1 MVDFTWVTLYGR
13 LYMEDFKWVTLY
25 GRLYLVD
32 FTWTT
37 IAGPAIARDYVR
49 LNCYLNYKISHRS
62 HFSTFST
69 FSFYSWSSSS
79 FTASMEPNDAPTTAP
94 SMEAPEVNRPV
105 VPSRK
110 RLQGRRL
117 LRPHCVK
124 QMLLSRLRNLIISWS
139 AASFFLDFST
149 KGRIFFILPF
159 SRSQSN
165 GTLPGTTPSPTSWR
179 QAKTKASFPGLVNL
193 QNESFRL
200 ERPEKHHHC

>member
-1 MVDFTWVTLYGR
+1 MVDF
-13 LYMEDFKWVTLY
+13 KWGTLY

-37 IAGPAIARDYVR
+37 IAGPAIVWDYVR

-69 FSFYSWSSSS
+69 FYLYDSWSSAS
-79 FTASMEPNDAPTTAP
+79 FTASMEPIDAPTTAP
-94 SMEAPEVNRPV
+94 SMVAPEVNRPV

-110 RLQGRRL
+110 R
-117 LRPHCVK
+117 
-124 QMLLSRLRNLIISWS
+124 
-139 AASFFLDFST
+139 
-149 KGRIFFILPF
+149 LPF

-179 QAKTKASFPGLVNL
+179 QAKTKASFPGLVSL
-193 QNESFRL
+193 QNESFRS
-200 ERPEKHHHC
+200 ERPIRRKTYKRNN